1 VQTVAPRSIIAWAWS
16 PGRTAGVSVAASARS
31 RGFAAGSGVATQK
44 SRATTRSTLPSTT
57 TAGRSNAIAATAA
70 AV

>member
-1 VQTVAPRSIIAWAWS
+1 L
-16 PGRTAGVSVAASARS
+16 
-31 RGFAAGSGVATQK
+31 AAGKGASTAC

-57 TAGRSNAIAATAA
+57 TAGASKAIAAMAA